1 MLGYANAGYLSD
13 PHKSRSQIGYVFNC
27 NGTVISWRSVKQTMM
42 VTSSNHSK
50 ILAIHKAKSWMYIAK
65 IYDLAYSG
73 IMWTLFYQ
81 RWPDNLFEDNV
92 ACVAQIKEWYIKGDK
107 IKHIS
112 PSLLLSLTPK
122 EWWNRYLM
130 NKIKWQFS
138 RFVHKCVTFDHIEKF
153 KVWLWNTKIESST
166 IWNVEEIIIIFTWG
180 GEW

>member
-1 MLGYANAGYLSD
+1 MTTLNKILMVIMNFIYLSLRWVMGV
-13 PHKSRSQIGYVFNC
+13 HM
-27 NGTVISWRSVKQTMM
+27 VKPIKASY
-42 VTSSNHSK
+42 TSC
-50 ILAIHKAKSWMYIAK
+50 K